1 MMDDF
6 TDQGAPGAISSGS
19 GSDFDRA
26 EAEGMVAAM
35 PVALRRSVI
44 ESLYTEAM
52 LLADEVRAYFESSG
66 LEQRQTLDPLLRIGF
81 SCESLKTTTRL
92 MHIIAWLL
100 TQRAINAGEITEAEA
115 RAHDR
120 MLDEAVPSDAGI
132 CASLPDQARLLI
144 VSSEQLYKRT
154 LRLQEQ
160 FLQGVPPVDS
170 PVHHLFARLSQ
181 AY

>member
-6 TDQGAPGAISSGS
+6 SDPQAMSALAAADGGAG
-19 GSDFDRA
+19 
-26 EAEGMVAAM
+26 VM
-35 PVALRRSVI
+35 PVALRRAVI

-52 LLADEVRAYFESSG
+52 ILADEVRAYFESSG

-100 TQRAINAGEITEAEA
+100 TQRAINAGEITEVEA

-120 MLDEAVPSDAGI
+120 MLDDAVPSDTQI

-160 FLQGVPPVDS
+160 FLSGVAPVDS